1 MTDPDL
7 DAENDPL
14 LTVPEISTMLR
25 ISEWTVREWIKADIL
40 HGWRAGLRNYRVRRS
55 ELDRFLREREKP
67 SPTPQPPVDF
77 ENEDPSSQLRVA
89 DVDDA

>member
-7 DAENDPL
+7 GAEDDPL
-14 LTVPEISTMLR
+14 LTVPEISTKLR

-40 HGWRAGLRNYRVRRS
+40 HGFRAGLRNYRVRRS

-67 SPTPQPPVDF
+67 SSPGQPTSF